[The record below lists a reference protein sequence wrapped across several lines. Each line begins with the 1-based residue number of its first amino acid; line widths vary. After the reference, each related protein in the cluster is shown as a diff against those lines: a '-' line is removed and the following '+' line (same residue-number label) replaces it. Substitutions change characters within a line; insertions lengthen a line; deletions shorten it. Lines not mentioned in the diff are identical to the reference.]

1 MCLYVIICYCN
12 YHGFVIGFS
21 GIVIVVSVNVFVANV
36 EVTAVNVYCVVSPQC
51 LVSLLITW
59 LYEMV

>member
-1 MCLYVIICYCN
+1 MCLYVIIFYCN